1 MSIDFNFHND
11 VLNKLKRFENRSFH
25 ISALTGLQK
34 SLLIAVI
41 SFLILILME
50 SIFKFDTII
59 RTVLFISWISVSF
72 ICLFYFVFFPL
83 LKQLDFFNKTNY
95 LSLAKNAGSYFP
107 DVKDEL
113 INTLQL
119 ISLKENVIYSGQL
132 VEAAFKKLYEK
143 IKTLSFESV
152 LKFDTPKK
160 YFPYTISITI
170 FSFLLTWIIP
180 DLSSAAHRLT
190 NYDVPFTFPP
200 KFTFYIEPG
209 NISITRG
216 ESVNIVVKTSGINP
230 KEITLK
236 IKDVTQTDFE
246 TFKLN
251 PDSTVKFTHELSTVR
266 HTTTYFASAEG
277 IISEEFTIGVI
288 DRPAIQKLKLIIN
301 SPSYSN
307 IAPIEQIDN
316 GNATGLVGTSISLSL
331 ISNKEL
337 SSAYI
342 LFEDS
347 TVIPLKINSNFA
359 ETIFRIQ
366 KDNNYKIILKDKG
379 NNENLSPV
387 TYSIKAISDG
397 YPEIDVISPNMNINM
412 PGDERLPLVIRIA
425 DDYGFNKLMLN
436 YRLSASVYD
445 IIYDEYKFIEIPID
459 KSNKEA
465 IINYIWN
472 LSTLKL
478 ATEDVLS
485 YYLEVFDNDNVSGPK
500 SAKSKTF
507 TVRVPSLAE
516 LFKNADEEHK
526 NIEQEL
532 KQTLKEAEELKKTLD
547 KLENELK
554 QDKKDLTWEEKEK
567 IEQAVQKFEELQQR
581 VDEISEQLK
590 DTQQELRENN
600 LLSKETLE
608 KYLELQKLMQ
618 ELSSEEMQKA
628 MEQMQNLLN
637 KMDRQQIQQAME
649 KMQINEEM
657 FQKSIERTLNLLKR
671 IQVEQKVDELI
682 KRSEELTKQ
691 QEKVSEE
698 TNKADLSDENKS
710 EELSKR
716 QDKIS
721 KELENLSRQL
731 DELQDKMSDLEDMPN
746 DKMDEI
752 KDSFDEQKNK
762 EQSKKASEQLK
773 NNQKQQAQKSQQQLS
788 KNMKEL
794 TQNLMEMQSQM
805 NMQNQMKTFAEML
818 KILDNLI
825 TLSKEQEKLTN
836 NSQNSWQNS
845 SNMEN
850 AKQQDGLRRNL
861 DKVVSQMSELSQ
873 KTFAITPE
881 MGKTL
886 GDAKRSMN
894 SAIEALQN
902 RNANSSSANQGDAM
916 KSLNETANLMKSM
929 LDMMSQ
935 GGGSGGSGMMSLMQ
949 QLQKMSGQQM
959 QLNSLTQ
966 MLQQNMS
973 GQLSPEQQ
981 GQLQRLAQE
990 QEMIR
995 KSLEQLNE
1003 EAKQSGKSKTLPS
1016 NLEDALK
1023 KMEEVITDMKT
1034 EKLNDELV
1042 QKQERIL
1049 SRLLDAQRSINERDF
1064 EKERESITGEIKDR
1078 QSPPD
1083 LRLNPEQ
1090 RKNLLRE
1097 EFNKAVREGY
1107 SKDYEELIRKYYESL
1122 QKEITN

>member
-1 MSIDFNFHND
+1 MNIDSKFHND
-11 VLNKLKRFENRSFH
+11 VLNKLKKFEHRSLH

-34 SLLIAVI
+34 SLLFTIL
-41 SFLILILME
+41 SFLILIVIE
-50 SIFKFDTII
+50 SVFRFDTII
-59 RTVLFISWISVSF
+59 RTILFVSWIMASFINFFYLVLFH
-72 ICLFYFVFFPL
+72 L
-83 LKQLDFFNKTNY
+83 LKKIHFINKPNY
-95 LSLAKNAGSYFP
+95 LSLARVAGNYFP
-107 DVKDEL
+107 SIKDEL

-119 ISLKENVIYSGQL
+119 ISIKENAMYSRQL
-132 VEAAFKKLYEK
+132 VEAAFGKLYEK
-143 IKTLSFESV
+143 IKGLSFESV
-152 LKFDTPKK
+152 LKFDAPKK
-160 YFPYTISITI
+160 YFPYTISII
-170 FSFLLTWIIP
+170 VFSFLLTWSNQ
-180 DLSSAAHRLT
+180 DLSSAAYRLT
-190 NYDVPFTFPP
+190 NYDISFTPPP
-200 KFTFYIEPG
+200 KFTFHIEPG
-209 NISITRG
+209 SVSITKG
-216 ESVNIVVKTSGINP
+216 ESVNIVVKTHGISP
-230 KEITLK
+230 KEITLN
-236 IKDVTQTDFE
+236 IKDATE
-246 TFKLN
+246 TGYENFKLL
-251 PDSTVKFTHELSTVR
+251 PDSTGAFFREINAVR
-266 HTTTYFASAEG
+266 HNTLYYATAEG
-277 IISEEFTIGVI
+277 ITSEEFTISVI
-288 DRPAIQKLKLIIN
+288 DRPAIQKLKLKIN
-301 SPSYSN
+301 SPSYTN
-307 IAPIEQIDN
+307 IASVEQIDN
-316 GNATGLVGTSISLSL
+316 GNVTGLIGTIINLSL

-337 SSAYI
+337 SSANI

-347 TVIPLKINSNFA
+347 SMIPLKINSNFA
-359 ETIFRIQ
+359 ETVFRIQ
-366 KDNNYKIILKDKG
+366 KDNNYKLILRDKG
-379 NNENLSPV
+379 DNENLFPV
-387 TYSIKAISDG
+387 TYSIKAIYDA
-397 YPEIDVISPNMNINM
+397 YPEIDILSPNMNINM
-412 PGDERLPLVIRIA
+412 PGDERLPLTVRIA
-425 DDYGFNKLMLN
+425 DDYGFNKLILHH
-436 YRLSASVYD
+436 RLSASVYD
-445 IIYDEYKFIEIPID
+445 IVYDEYKSIEIPII
-459 KSNKEA
+459 KSNKESV
-465 IINYIWN
+465 INYIWN
-472 LSTLKL
+472 LSLLKL

-500 SAKSKTF
+500 SAKSKIF
-507 TVRVPSLAE
+507 TLRVPSLTE
-516 LFKNADEEHK
+516 LFQKADEGHK
-526 NIEQEL
+526 NIEKEL
-532 KQTLKEAEELKKTLD
+532 KQTLKEAEELKKILD

-554 QDKKDLTWEEKEK
+554 QDKKDLNWEEKEK
-567 IEQAVQKFEELQQR
+567 IEQAVQKFEELQQQ

-618 ELSSEEMQKA
+618 ELSSEEMRKA

-637 KMDRQQIQQAME
+637 KMDRKQIQQELE

-691 QEKVSEE
+691 QEKLSEE
-698 TNKADLSDENKS
+698 TDKSDSSDKSKS
-710 EELSKR
+710 EEMSQK
-716 QDKIS
+716 QDRIS
-721 KELENLSRQL
+721 KEIENLSKQME
-731 DELQDKMSDLEDMPN
+731 ELQDKMSDLDDMPN

-752 KDSFDEQKNK
+752 KEDFDKQKNK
-762 EQSKKASEQLK
+762 EESKKASEQLK

-794 TQNLMEMQSQM
+794 TQNLMEMQNQM

-818 KILDNLI
+818 RILDNLI
-825 TLSKEQEKLTN
+825 TLSKEQEKLAD
-836 NSQNSWQNS
+836 NSQKSWQNS
-845 SNMEN
+845 SNMDN
-850 AKQQDGLRRNL
+850 AIQQDGLRRNL
-861 DKVVSQMSELSQ
+861 DKIVSQMSELSQ

-886 GDAKRSMN
+886 GDSRRSMN

-902 RNANSSSANQGDAM
+902 RNANSSAANQGDAM
-916 KSLNETANLMKSM
+916 KSLNETATLMKSM

-949 QLQKMSGQQM
+949 QLQKMAGQQM

-1023 KMEEVITDMKT
+1023 KMEEVISDMKT
-1034 EKLNDELV
+1034 DKLNDELV

-1064 EKERESITGEIKDR
+1064 EKERESNTGERKDR
-1078 QSPPD
+1078 QSPPEI
-1083 LRLNPEQ
+1083 RLNPEQ
-1090 RKNLLRE
+1090 RKNLLKE
-1097 EFNKAVREGY
+1097 EFNKAIREGY

-1122 QKEITN
+1122 QKELLN